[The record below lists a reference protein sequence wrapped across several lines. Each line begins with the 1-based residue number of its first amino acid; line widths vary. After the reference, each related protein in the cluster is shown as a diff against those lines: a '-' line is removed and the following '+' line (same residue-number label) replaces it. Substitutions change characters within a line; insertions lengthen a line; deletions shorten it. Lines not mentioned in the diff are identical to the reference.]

1 MTILDDPS
9 RLRAADP
16 SGMLETVLAFSSQL
30 SQAWT
35 QAAAQPI
42 RRPAQPLAHVVA
54 IGMGGS
60 AIAADLAGAYLA
72 PELRVPLITVRDARI
87 PAYVGPGSV
96 VIATSYS
103 GETEETLAAAGAA
116 LAAGA
121 HVVAV
126 TSGGRLADLVSGTVL
141 RVPGGLQP
149 RAALAYLL
157 GPTLAVFAQ
166 WGLAA
171 SCAAD
176 VDEAGAVL
184 AALAAEADPAI
195 PAARNPAK
203 RLAEALGGTIPAV
216 YAGGA
221 TLAPVARRWKTQ
233 FNENSKTLATWDV
246 FPELTHNEVV
256 GWGASPDLARRV
268 AAVILLAG
276 DEVAR
281 ALRRIRVARA
291 GGLEDTV
298 AGVHEVSG
306 RGAGR
311 LARMLSLVLLG
322 DLTSVYLACLR
333 GIDPTPVAAIDRIKQ
348 GMRAAP

>member
-16 SGMLETVLAFSSQL
+16 SGMLGTVLAFPSQL
-30 SQAWT
+30 AEAWAQAI
-35 QAAAQPI
+35 ARPI
-42 RRPAQPLAHVVA
+42 PRPAEPLAHVVT

-72 PELRVPLITVRDARI
+72 QELRVPLITIRDARI
-87 PAYVGPGSV
+87 PPYVGPGSV

-116 LAAGA
+116 IASGA
-121 HVVAV
+121 HVLAI
-126 TSGGRLADLVSGTVL
+126 TSGGRLADLVPGTVL

-157 GPTLAVFAQ
+157 GATLAVFAQ
-166 WGLAA
+166 WGLAG

-176 VDEAGAVL
+176 VDEAAAVL
-184 AALAAEADPAI
+184 GALAAETAPSI
-195 PAARNPAK
+195 PAPRNPAK
-203 RLAEALGGTIPAV
+203 RLAESLCGRIPAV

-233 FNENSKTLATWDV
+233 FNENGKTLATWDV
-246 FPELTHNEVV
+246 FPELTHNEAV
-256 GWGASPDLARRV
+256 GWGASPDLAGRL

-276 DEVAR
+276 DEDAR
-281 ALRRIRVARA
+281 ALRRIRVARTS
-291 GGLEDTV
+291 GLEGAV

-322 DLTSVYLACLR
+322 DLTSVYLAYLR
-333 GIDPTPVAAIDRIKQ
+333 GIDPTPVVAIDRIKQ
-348 GMRAAP
+348 GMRDP